1 MKFGASVVAAP
12 FRMFGYSFNFIQ
24 NETSRQI
31 FMDRFKSAVPLKM
44 WDSGAKR
51 WWVPELYGHIVE
63 TLAQDAGALDAKAL
77 QQAAALRVQHM
88 RAVPMTGPD
97 AKPVLEA
104 YTVLGLLPSVP
115 RPLVH
120 AAIAHWRN
128 HFSSIPLAVIE
139 AQRAEDAY
147 TMIQDYWREQD
158 ALGAAKVGMEDLLEV
173 PF

>member
-31 FMDRFKSAVPLKM
+31 FMDRFKGAVPLKM

-63 TLAQDAGALDAKAL
+63 SIAQDAGSLSARAL
-77 QQAAALRVQHM
+77 QQAATLRVSHM
-88 RAVPMTGPD
+88 RAVPSTLKNPT
-97 AKPVLEA
+97 LEA

-115 RPLVH
+115 RTLVH

-128 HFSSIPLAVIE
+128 HFASIPLAVLE
-139 AQRAEDAY
+139 AQRVEDAY
-147 TMIQDYWREQD
+147 KTILADWQVQDD
-158 ALGAAKVGMEDLLEV
+158 AAEGQVGVEHLPEV